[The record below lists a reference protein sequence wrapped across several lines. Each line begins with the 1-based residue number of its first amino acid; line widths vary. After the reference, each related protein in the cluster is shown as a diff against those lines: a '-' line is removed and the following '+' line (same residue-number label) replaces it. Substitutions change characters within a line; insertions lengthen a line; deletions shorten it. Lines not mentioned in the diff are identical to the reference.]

1 MVETTVVWLLV
12 SWGLAILG
20 GITASILG
28 YLKDTAQGFSKRLFI
43 YSIITGAISGFAF
56 ALGSG
61 TLNPV
66 FKNPDSPLVEVV
78 YQMGL
83 IYIGAIG
90 VDFLR
95 KGTESAFKAHYQKN
109 KVNKT

>member
-1 MVETTVVWLLV
+1 VVDITVVWLIV
-12 SWGLAILG
+12 SWLVAIFG
-20 GITASILG
+20 GITASLLG
-28 YLKDTAQGFSKRLFI
+28 YLKDTTQGFSKRLFA

-56 ALGSG
+56 AFGSG

-66 FKNPDSPLVEVV
+66 FKDSSSPLVEVV

-95 KGTESAFKAHYQKN
+95 KGTESALKVHDERKKAN
-109 KVNKT
+109 KS

>member
-1 MVETTVVWLLV
+1 MVDITVVWLIV
-12 SWGLAILG
+12 SWFVAISG

-28 YLKDTAQGFSKRLFI
+28 YLKDTTQGFSKRFLA

-56 ALGSG
+56 AFGNG
-61 TLNPV
+61 TLNPI
-66 FKNPDSPLVEVV
+66 FKDPESPLVDVI

-83 IYIGAIG
+83 IFIGAIG

-95 KGTESAFKAHYQKN
+95 KGTDSAIKAHNERN
-109 KVNKT
+109 KANKS